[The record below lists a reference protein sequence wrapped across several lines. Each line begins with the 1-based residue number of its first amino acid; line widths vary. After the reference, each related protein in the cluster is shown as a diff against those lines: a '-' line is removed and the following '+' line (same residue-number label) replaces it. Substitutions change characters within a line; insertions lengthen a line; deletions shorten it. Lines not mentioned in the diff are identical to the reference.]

1 MKTFIHD
8 YSIPSE
14 VEAKISE
21 AFSKCQDPDVKQLI
35 KETQLLLK
43 RYLSQD
49 NILELDDV
57 EKGFV
62 RRSDADD
69 AIACAKDA
77 YIDKA
82 IALIEELGYTASV
95 EDPARFLVDSYSR
108 PGWCV
113 DLVIYQV
120 PTAEDLSNMCMRC
133 GEDRPCN
140 KKSIE
145 CWEKYKNWWNY
156 DNHHD

>member
-21 AFSKCQDPDVKQLI
+21 AFSKCQDSDVKQLI

-69 AIACAKDA
+69 AIACARDA
-77 YIDKA
+77 YIGSADF
-82 IALIEELGYTASV
+82 S
-95 EDPARFLVDSYSR
+95 
-108 PGWCV
+108 GW
-113 DLVIYQV
+113 
-120 PTAEDLSNMCMRC
+120 
-133 GEDRPCN
+133 
-140 KKSIE
+140 
-145 CWEKYKNWWNY
+145 
-156 DNHHD
+156 